1 MMTIDYDHEYQEN
14 GKDFLSKKLKSKF
27 WSKLKI
33 ICLQYQWFLALKLH
47 CNCIPKWNFLLIR
60 VINCQMN
67 LDGGWRDFTRINILI
82 RIHHMTVRTMVTSW
96 HFSFCSSLC
105 FFLLCWIETV
115 RHSQTADVE
124 TRQPSRKILWLVET
138 WASRNGDTIHHLYFC
153 IQNENKPFI
162 LLPARA
168 RAKWQKLRRGLFLF
182 LFYLFL
188 LIQHQTRLNK
198 NKKEKHRT
206 RIYQTKKKKERSL
219 NSSSWFVEEQIAKQ
233 AKSSR

>member
-1 MMTIDYDHEYQEN
+1 
-14 GKDFLSKKLKSKF
+14 
-27 WSKLKI
+27 
-33 ICLQYQWFLALKLH
+33 
-47 CNCIPKWNFLLIR
+47 
-60 VINCQMN
+60 MN
-67 LDGGWRDFTRINILI
+67 LDGGWRDFTRINIELI

-168 RAKWQKLRRGLFLF
+168 KWQKLRRNLFLF

-198 NKKEKHRT
+198 NKKEKRRT
-206 RIYQTKKKKERSL
+206 RIYQTKEKKERSL

-233 AKSSR
+233 ARSSR